1 MAPSISQA
9 LSAATSKITKL
20 YDKPVGKEGKLLT
33 KRRDSIIQSR
43 KALKRL
49 HRALDHVIE
58 GNGIQSDE
66 TSEVSQRWARI
77 KTAVEQSEPMNVQ
90 DLVEQLT
97 GDTTAMSL
105 VQREEDAFVRL
116 LVPLLV
122 DDMDTLTSAGNPRAP
137 LIQFENEDDDPVSV
151 LMSIEQHVGEEASA
165 LVSFHTS
172 HTNGI
177 IRRVCKI
184 LFALRWEKASADF
197 KRSYLVVSYPSVKKE
212 ERQRLWSKHY
222 GGPNPNGEAARAGF
236 KCDDEALQT
245 KFKLWHEKHRTQRSF
260 LLRLYRKFGAAVLLD
275 PTWDLTTA
283 NDLPSH
289 SKSCVQTLDY
299 IERKVDDDFDL
310 SALQKQSKA
319 FLLQYLKTVNG
330 DPVGEWTDRALTA
343 LE

>member
-1 MAPSISQA
+1 LLFAGRKPLPISRDLTWWYHTRASKKKNGRGSGVSI
-9 LSAATSKITKL
+9 
-20 YDKPVGKEGKLLT
+20 
-33 KRRDSIIQSR
+33 
-43 KALKRL
+43 
-49 HRALDHVIE
+49 
-58 GNGIQSDE
+58 
-66 TSEVSQRWARI
+66 
-77 KTAVEQSEPMNVQ
+77 
-90 DLVEQLT
+90 T
-97 GDTTAMSL
+97 G
-105 VQREEDAFVRL
+105 V
-116 LVPLLV
+116 
-122 DDMDTLTSAGNPRAP
+122 
-137 LIQFENEDDDPVSV
+137 LIQTVRVFCPFVENFLMIV
-151 LMSIEQHVGEEASA
+151 LIS
-165 LVSFHTS
+165 
-172 HTNGI
+172 
-177 IRRVCKI
+177 
-184 LFALRWEKASADF
+184 
-197 KRSYLVVSYPSVKKE
+197 
-212 ERQRLWSKHY
+212 
-222 GGPNPNGEAARAGF
+222 GEAARAGF